1 MKKNTQIILYS
12 ALAVV
17 TIAGIVL
24 LVRKPKDDDKSEEKD
39 AEVEKDDQKVG
50 DVKLEEALKGN
61 KLVKGVQVYTKVDN
75 VNVRD
80 SKAVD
85 NSFPTNL
92 YGVIAKKGTLLGTVT
107 RIQTMP
113 DGFTWIGV
121 KLTTEA
127 YNEIQEGKSFLT
139 RDLVKTV
146 PAEKYVRQDVVK
158 L

>member
-1 MKKNTQIILYS
+1 M
-12 ALAVV
+12 AVLVNNCPKV
-17 TIAGIVL
+17 TAGIAGTEMVTVIDL
-24 LVRKPKDDDKSEEKD
+24 LS
-39 AEVEKDDQKVG
+39 
-50 DVKLEEALKGN
+50 KGN
-61 KLVKGVQVYTKVDN
+61 KLVKGVQVFTKVDN

-85 NSFPTNL
+85 NSFPSNL

-107 RIQTMP
+107 TVQTMP

-121 KLTTEA
+121 RLTNEA

-139 RDLVKTV
+139 RDLIKTV
-146 PAEKYVRQDVVK
+146 PAEKYVRQDVIK

>member
-24 LVRKPKDDDKSEEKD
+24 LVRKPKDDDKSEGKD
-39 AEVEKDDQKVG
+39 AEVEKADQKVG

-107 RIQTMP
+107 RIETMP

-121 KLTTEA
+121 RLTTEA
-127 YNEIQEGKSFLT
+127 YNEIQDGKSFLT
-139 RDLVKTV
+139 RDLIKTV

>member
-12 ALAVV
+12 ALAVF

-24 LVRKPKDDDKSEEKD
+24 LVRKPKDDGKSDEKEE
-39 AEVEKDDQKVG
+39 EVEKDEQKVG
-50 DVKLEEALKGN
+50 DKKLEEALKGN
-61 KLVKGVQVYTKVDN
+61 KLVKGVQVFTKVDN

-85 NSFPTNL
+85 NSFPSNL

-107 RIQTMP
+107 TVQTMP

-121 KLTTEA
+121 RLTNEA

-139 RDLVKTV
+139 RDLIKTV